1 MTINEHE
8 NKMDEGYQVRLFD
21 SELKQSDWLY
31 DLPRYDDAG
40 DRYDAVVEKVE
51 STEGKEKFYNFLNMM
66 NSAPSLNTLSE
77 KADKDVNSLFENPDL
92 RNAIRDVFF
101 IGWREDVSPETVA
114 AKKTLEGLINK
125 GYPSA
130 QCLYAELLI
139 DRGQTRQAREI
150 LRMLNTNRYI
160 GEEDESHA
168 DFLEKWKLK
177 FKEDDKKEENL
188 KERLAKLQKIP
199 SFLERA
205 NSAKNLDDVSEE
217 NLSAEM
223 DRVQQLIFEK
233 RFIKGF
239 DPTSEEEKAFV
250 IFSQKNY
257 PSAQDYLIRYYIDK
271 KQYSKAFSMADR
283 LRRNPYANEFDQEH
297 GEKNAKEL
305 LAFMKAT
312 HNYGR

>member
-21 SELKQSDWLY
+21 SKLKQSDWLY
-31 DLPRYDDAG
+31 DLSWYDDEG
-40 DRYDAVVEKVE
+40 ERYDAVIEKVE

-66 NSAPSLNTLSE
+66 NSAPSLNTFSE
-77 KADKDVNSLFENPDL
+77 KADKEVNSLFENPDL
-92 RNAIRDVFF
+92 RNAIRDVFY
-101 IGWREDVSPETVA
+101 IGCRGDVNPETVA
-114 AKKTLEGLINK
+114 AKKTFEGLVNK

-160 GEEDESHA
+160 GGEDEQHA

-177 FKEDDKKEENL
+177 FKEDDKKEETL
-188 KERLAKLQKIP
+188 KQRLAKQRKIP

-205 NSAKNLDDVSEE
+205 NLAKNLDDVSEKS
-217 NLSAEM
+217 LSAEK
-223 DRVQQLIFEK
+223 DRVDQLISDNFLVK
-233 RFIKGF
+233 RLDF
-239 DPTSEEEKAFV
+239 TSEDEKALV
-250 IFSQKNY
+250 AFSNKNY
-257 PSAQDYLIRYYIDK
+257 PSAQKRLIDYYIDK

-283 LRRNPYANEFDQEH
+283 LRKNPYANEYEQER
-297 GEKNAKEL
+297 GEKSANEL
-305 LAFMKAT
+305 FAFMKAT